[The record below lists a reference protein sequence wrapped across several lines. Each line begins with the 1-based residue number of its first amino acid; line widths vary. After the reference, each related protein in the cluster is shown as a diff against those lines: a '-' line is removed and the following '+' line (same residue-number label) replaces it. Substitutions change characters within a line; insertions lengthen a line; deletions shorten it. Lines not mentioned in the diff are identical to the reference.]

1 MVQGDARAGNIRD
14 AFRSKL
20 RGYRALSALTTP
32 EADIGFADEVQSAA
46 GYHTTNTGA
55 LPSARTFDV

>member
-1 MVQGDARAGNIRD
+1 MVQGDASAGNIRD

-32 EADIGFADEVQSAA
+32 KADIGFADEVQSAA
-46 GYHTTNTGA
+46 GYHTTNTGTIPFA
-55 LPSARTFDV
+55 STSDV